1 MSEEIQQAVQIIRV
15 GYDGIEIA
23 MKVGSGTIE
32 QMKKAVDFLI
42 AILDH
47 EKTMGKESMRKLLMR
62 GGDLQVLQ
70 FPTGEMKQVKR
81 LSKKYGLLYSVLPDI
96 NKGDGMSEIIFHT
109 EAVPR
114 VNMMLQKLKSGRIAT
129 FDDYLKNGDEKEIEK
144 VVSFL
149 ENQKK
154 GNDSLHTAEVE
165 RAGKVLE
172 GLMEK
177 VGMYAVEKKAV
188 SVEEI
193 KESFKTTKEQAERVV
208 DQLEKIG
215 VLDKEDNGQHKVIM
229 DKDAFLNR
237 IQSYKEL
244 TQRIHD
250 IASTQGRNFVDITIT
265 KKLIVEENTHAVKTR
280 IPGTWGDNARYLWIA
295 RENIMEIHSGKTM
308 LTFLNQDKDYKLYS
322 ADNKVVTTMKGSD
335 LYDGHYDRVAAEI
348 RKRYAEAQRKSRAAK
363 SAREKTSARKR
374 G

>member
-15 GYDGIEIA
+15 GYDGIEIV

-70 FPTGEMKQVKR
+70 FSTGEMKQVKR

-154 GNDSLHTAEVE
+154 GNDSLHTVEVE
-165 RAGKVLE
+165 RAGKALE

-215 VLDKEDNGQHKVIM
+215 VLGKEDNGQHKVIM
-229 DKDAFLNR
+229 DKDTFLNR

-295 RENIMEIHSGKTM
+295 RENIMEIYSGKTM

-348 RKRYAEAQRKSRAAK
+348 RKRYAEAQRKARAAK